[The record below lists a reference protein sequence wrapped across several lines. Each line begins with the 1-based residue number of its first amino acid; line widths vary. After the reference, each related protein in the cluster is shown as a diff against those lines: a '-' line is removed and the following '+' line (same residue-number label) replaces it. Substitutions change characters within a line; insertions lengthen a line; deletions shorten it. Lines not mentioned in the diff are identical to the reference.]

1 MNDMEDLMK
10 VIRRHFI
17 ATIALTAAVMS
28 CAALSCS
35 IPIALHS
42 GKTALAFTGDSDEP
56 EETASSD
63 GDRSPDDYRI
73 VVSIGDS
80 YSAGEGV
87 DPYYGQDAD
96 EDDRNNDPDFIAHR
110 SQLSWPG
117 QLVVGHNGAPN
128 SELRGTCWFFAA
140 SSGAEIED
148 VTGFYDSDGEFG
160 GQYRKYFAHGS
171 MHLFRLAPQLD
182 VFDQLPED
190 HPADYVTLTL
200 GGNDVGFRKM
210 LTALAL
216 TTSYLDFGITDRIY
230 DDIIDDFY
238 STDEDGNEDGI
249 RAQLREAYYLIAEA
263 AGPQATIIVVG
274 YPQLIEP
281 GESLIF
287 DRRESTMINEAALWL
302 NDEIEA
308 LVNECRDDGLNIC
321 FVSVEEAFE
330 GHGAYSDDPYL
341 IPVSFAEDEDLKPG
355 ISAGTMHPNAD
366 GINAYRH
373 CVQAKI
379 DELEFN
385 SAVAQMNA
393 GVDNVFNIAANYY
406 LTLISVF

>member
-1 MNDMEDLMK
+1 MLNRNTHLINVIK
-10 VIRRHFI
+10 V
-17 ATIALTAAVMS
+17 TAAFVS
-28 CAALSCS
+28 CAYLMCPSTLPLRNVASVPS
-35 IPIALHS
+35 YTDDTQGS
-42 GKTALAFTGDSDEP
+42 
-56 EETASSD
+56 EET
-63 GDRSPDDYRI
+63 GNEQPDIDESDYRI
-73 VVSIGDS
+73 IVSIGDS

-117 QLVVGHNGAPN
+117 QLVVGHNGVPN
-128 SELRGTCWFFAA
+128 SELRGTYWFFAA

-148 VTGFYDSDGEFG
+148 VTGFYDGDGEFG

-238 STDEDGNEDGI
+238 STDDEGNEDGI

-393 GVDNVFNIAANYY
+393 GVDNAVGIAVNYY